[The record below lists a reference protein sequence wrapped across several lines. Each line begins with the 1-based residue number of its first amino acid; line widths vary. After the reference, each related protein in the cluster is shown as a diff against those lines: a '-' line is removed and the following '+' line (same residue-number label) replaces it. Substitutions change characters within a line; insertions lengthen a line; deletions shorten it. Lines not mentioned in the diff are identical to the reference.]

1 MRTGS
6 IPEDVIQAVLEKTDI
21 VELIG
26 RTVSLAKSGRGFLG
40 LCPFHSE
47 KTPSFNVLPE
57 KRIFHCFGCGVG
69 GNAIRFLMKSE
80 GLSFPEAVRALAESS
95 GVAHDFVPAPSEMTE
110 EQKEALR
117 LIAANE
123 EAAKFFHFVLGGT
136 EQGQAGYEYLKR
148 RGFSQKLIDEFE
160 IGFAPP
166 LRDSLLQFL
175 QSKGYQANLAER
187 AGLIASRNDSAEYFD
202 RFRDRVMFPIWDAGG
217 RIVAFNGRAVGDA
230 QPKYLHSPETPLFQK
245 SKVLYPLHLAKA
257 AIRKSR
263 QAVLFEGMVDVIKAR
278 EAGVENGVATLGTA
292 LTETHLTLLRRY
304 CDSVLVCYDGDRAG
318 QAAAHKSV
326 LLCEKVGMKA
336 EVALLPE
343 GKDPDEYI
351 AAHGAEAFLANVI
364 RNPVSSTKYKILY
377 LKKEHTLQD
386 DGSKLAYVR
395 SALRIVAALDSPT
408 EREHYVRDLAS
419 ETGYAFETLKQEM
432 NEIRQKV
439 RGQGDKDEIPWNTDM
454 NEKGSSAQAVPA
466 LRPAYYTA
474 ERQLLAAMMYSADAA
489 KLVQDKLG
497 GEFHVEAHAAIAAYL
512 YAYYADGK
520 DPNPSGFVGTLHDD
534 ALEATASS
542 VLLSYPPEAFN
553 DLVIEDCLAEVQ
565 EHSLELRL
573 KQLKQKQTKLARARR
588 PEDLPSPEEMHIG
601 IEIITL
607 EKKLKQQG
615 QRI

>member
-1 MRTGS
+1 LRTGS

-57 KRIFHCFGCGVG
+57 KRIFHCFGCGAG

-95 GVAHDFVPAPSEMTE
+95 GVAHDFAPAPSEMTE

-175 QSKGYQANLAER
+175 QSKGYATHVAER
-187 AGLIASRNDSAEYFD
+187 AGLIAARNDSADYFD

-304 CDSVLVCYDGDRAG
+304 CDAVLVCYDGDRAG

-474 ERQLLAAMMYSADAA
+474 ERQLLAAMMYSAEAA
-489 KLVQDKLG
+489 QLVQDKLG

-512 YAYYADGK
+512 YAYYAAGK

-534 ALEATASS
+534 ALEAAASS
-542 VLLSYPPEAFN
+542 ILLSVPQDAIN
-553 DLVIEDCLAEVQ
+553 DKVLEDCLTEIRK
-565 EHSLELRL
+565 HDLELKL
-573 KQLKQKQTKLARARR
+573 KRKQQQLARAERA
-588 PEDLPSPEEMHIG
+588 EEFAAAAQIG

-607 EKKLKQQG
+607 EKELKQLG

>member
-6 IPEDVIQAVLEKTDI
+6 IPEDVIQSVLEKTDI

-26 RTVSLAKSGRGFLG
+26 RTVSLARSGRGYLG

-57 KRIFHCFGCGVG
+57 KRIFHCFGCGAG

-80 GLSFPEAVRALAESS
+80 GLSFPEAIRALAETT
-95 GVAHDFVPAPSEMTE
+95 GVAYDFAPAPSEMTE
-110 EQKEALR
+110 EQREALR
-117 LIAANE
+117 FIAANE

-175 QSKGYQANLAER
+175 QTKGFPPPVAER
-187 AGLIASRNDSAEYFD
+187 AGLIAARNDSTDYFD
-202 RFRDRVMFPIWDAGG
+202 RFRDRVMFPIWDAAGK
-217 RIVAFNGRAVGDA
+217 IVAFNGRAVGDA
-230 QPKYLHSPETPLFQK
+230 QPKYLHSPETTLFQK

-257 AIRKSR
+257 SIRKQR

-292 LTETHLTLLRRY
+292 LTETHLAMLRRY
-304 CDSVLVCYDGDRAG
+304 CDSILVCYDGDRAG
-318 QAAAHKSV
+318 QAAAHKTV
-326 LLCEKVGMKA
+326 LLCEKAGMKC

-351 AAHGAEAFLANVI
+351 AAFGPDAFLANVI

-386 DGSKLAYVR
+386 DGGKLSFVR
-395 SALRIVAALDSPT
+395 SALRIVAALESPT
-408 EREHYVRDLAS
+408 EREHYVKELAG
-419 ETGYAFETLKQEM
+419 ETQYAFETLKQEM

-439 RGQGDKDEIPWNTDM
+439 RGQGDKNEIPWNTDM
-454 NEKGSSAQAVPA
+454 NEKGSSAPAVPA
-466 LRPAYYTA
+466 LRPAYYSA
-474 ERQLLAAMMYSADAA
+474 ERQLLAAMMYSEDAA
-489 KLVQDKLG
+489 KLVQEKLG

-512 YAYYADGK
+512 YAYYAAGRE
-520 DPNPSGFVGTLHDD
+520 PNPSGFVGTLHDD
-534 ALEATASS
+534 ALEALASS
-542 VLLSYPPEAFN
+542 ILLSVPQDAINEKV
-553 DLVIEDCLAEVQ
+553 LEDCLTEVRK
-565 EHSLELRL
+565 HDLEL
-573 KQLKQKQTKLARARR
+573 KLKQKQQQLARAERA
-588 PEDLPSPEEMHIG
+588 EEFAAAAQIG

-607 EKKLKQQG
+607 ERELKQLG

>member
-1 MRTGS
+1 
-6 IPEDVIQAVLEKTDI
+6 VLEKTDI

-26 RTVSLAKSGRGFLG
+26 RTVSLSRSGRGYLG

-57 KRIFHCFGCGVG
+57 KRIFYCFGCGAG
-69 GNAIRFLMKSE
+69 GNAIRFLMKTE
-80 GLSFPEAVRALAESS
+80 GLSFPEAVRALAETT
-95 GVAHDFVPAPSEMTE
+95 GVAYDFAPAPSEMTE
-110 EQKEALR
+110 EQKAALR
-117 LIAANE
+117 YIAANE

-175 QSKGYQANLAER
+175 KTKGFPPDVAER
-187 AGLIASRNDSAEYFD
+187 AGLIAARNDSADYFD

-257 AIRKSR
+257 AIRKTR

-292 LTETHLTLLRRY
+292 LSEAHLTLLRRY

-318 QAAAHKSV
+318 QAAAHKCV

-336 EVALLPE
+336 EVAMLPE

-351 AAHGAEAFLANVI
+351 SAHGAEAFLANVI
-364 RNPVSSTKYKILY
+364 RSPVSSTKYKILY

-386 DGSKLAYVR
+386 DGGKLSFVR
-395 SALRIVAALDSPT
+395 SALRIVATLESPT
-408 EREHYVRDLAS
+408 EREHYLRDLAS
-419 ETGYAFETLKQEM
+419 DTGYAFETLKQEM

-439 RGQGDKDEIPWNTDM
+439 RGQGDKNEFPWNTDM
-454 NEKGSSAQAVPA
+454 NEKGSSAPAVPA

-474 ERQLLAAMMYSADAA
+474 ERQLLAAMMYSEEAA
-489 KLVQDKLG
+489 KLVQEKLG
-497 GEFHVEAHAAIAAYL
+497 GDFHVEAHAAIAAYL

-520 DPNPSGFVGTLHDD
+520 APNPSGFVGSLHDD
-534 ALEATASS
+534 ALEAEASS
-542 VLLSYPPEAFN
+542 ILLSVPQDAINEKVL
-553 DLVIEDCLAEVQ
+553 DDCLTIVAK
-565 EHSLELRL
+565 HDLEL
-573 KQLKQKQTKLARARR
+573 KLKQKQQKLARAERA
-588 PEDLPSPEEMHIG
+588 EEFAAAAQIG

-607 EKKLKQQG
+607 EKELKQLG